1 MAKRKSD
8 AIDTKKAEE
17 VVNTIPQPAASEP
30 IDATVTEQETVTIK
44 RKTTSSIRGFGIEL
58 NDEKLSRIDK
68 MVESYEKRVASRLD
82 EDYVTHTR
90 RSDRVADKVAAFGGS
105 WTFIIIF
112 ACFLVMWVLVNVLPF
127 ITNHFDPKPFILLN
141 LILSFIAAFQAPII
155 MMSQNRQ
162 AARDKHESIID
173 FAINYKAEQE
183 IDDMQRH
190 LHRMEMELAEIKG
203 LLKEREG

>member
-8 AIDTKKAEE
+8 AIDTKKAED
-17 VVNTIPQPAASEP
+17 VVNTIPEAAAGESV
-30 IDATVTEQETVTIK
+30 DATITEQETVTIK
-44 RKTTSSIRGFGIEL
+44 RKSTSSIRGFGIEL

-112 ACFLVMWVLVNVLPF
+112 ATFLVIWIVINSLAFLGMQ
-127 ITNHFDPKPFILLN
+127 FDPKPFILLN

-183 IDDMQRH
+183 IDDMQKH
-190 LHRMEMELAEIKG
+190 LHRMEAELAEIKE
-203 LLKEREG
+203 LLKGE

>member
-1 MAKRKSD
+1 MS
-8 AIDTKKAEE
+8 AEKE
-17 VVNTIPQPAASEP
+17 KI
-30 IDATVTEQETVTIK
+30 TIK
-44 RKTTSSIRGFGIEL
+44 SETKTTIRGYGLEL
-58 NDEKLSRIDK
+58 NDDRLSRIDQ
-68 MVESYEKRVASRLD
+68 MVQSYENRVAARLD
-82 EDYVTHTR
+82 EDYEQHTR

-112 ACFLVMWVLVNVLPF
+112 ACFLLVWITINLLPF
-127 ITNHFDPKPFILLN
+127 LGMQFDPKPFILLN

-183 IDDMQRH
+183 IDDMQKH
-190 LHRMEMELAEIKG
+190 LHRMEAELAEIKA
-203 LLKEREG
+203 LLKEKD

>member
-1 MAKRKSD
+1 MAKDEDK
-8 AIDTKKAEE
+8 I
-17 VVNTIPQPAASEP
+17 
-30 IDATVTEQETVTIK
+30 TIK
-44 RKTTSSIRGFGIEL
+44 SETKTTIRGYGIQL
-58 NDEKLSRIDK
+58 NDEKLTRIDQ
-68 MVESYEKRVASRLD
+68 MVESYEKRVAARLD
-82 EDYVTHTR
+82 EDYEQHAR

-112 ACFLVMWVLVNVLPF
+112 ACFLLVWITINLLPF
-127 ITNHFDPKPFILLN
+127 LGLQFDPKPFILLN

-183 IDDMQRH
+183 IDDMQQH
-190 LHRMEMELAEIKG
+190 LHRMEHELAEIKE
-203 LLKEREG
+203 LLRGRE

>member
-17 VVNTIPQPAASEP
+17 VVSAAPETVTSEP
-30 IDATVTEQETVTIK
+30 IDATVTEQETVTIN

-112 ACFLVMWVLVNVLPF
+112 ASFLVLWIVINSLAFLGMQ
-127 ITNHFDPKPFILLN
+127 FDPKPFILLN

-183 IDDMQRH
+183 IDDMQKH
-190 LHRMEMELAEIKG
+190 LHRMEAELAEIKEMLRG
-203 LLKEREG
+203 E